1 MVTAFV
7 GGFVFIGD
15 GRVLERG
22 AVIVDGE
29 RIVKVGNEKT
39 PIPRDAQKIALEGRT
54 LFPGFIDAHV
64 HLCLDASPDPVSTLA
79 SEPVPI
85 TTLKAAR
92 FARETLRAGVTTV
105 RDMGGKDG
113 IDLHLRDAIRR
124 GLIPGPRMLVSRNL
138 ICMTGGHGWPF
149 GRQADGPDEVR
160 KAAREQVRGG
170 ADLVKL
176 MATGGVLTPGVEPG
190 AAQFTEEELR
200 AGVEEAH
207 KAGRKT
213 ATHAMGTE
221 GILNALRAGI
231 DSIEHGVFL
240 DDEAIS
246 LLKKLNVPLIPT
258 LSAAYHIERN
268 AAEGGIPDYAV
279 EKNQRVKPHHLKSV
293 RMAREARILVAMG
306 TDAGTPFNRHGQNLR
321 EAQLLVEMG
330 GYSPSDALQ
339 AGTGLA
345 AQVLG
350 REKDLG
356 TVDEGKVADLVV
368 MDGNPLE
375 DIGILLKPEAIA
387 LVMQGGKVVKDDLD
401 NL

>member
-15 GRVLERG
+15 GRVVERG

-29 RIVKVGNEKT
+29 RIVKVGDEKT
-39 PIPRDAQKIALEGRT
+39 PIPRDAQMIPLEGRT
-54 LFPGFIDAHV
+54 LFPGFIDTHV
-64 HLCLDASPDPVSTLA
+64 HLCLDASPDPVSTLV
-79 SEPVPI
+79 SEPVPT

-113 IDLHLRDAIRR
+113 IDLHLRDAIQR
-124 GLIPGPRMLVSRNL
+124 GLIAGPRMFVSRSM
-138 ICMTGGHGWPF
+138 ICMTGGHGWPL

-160 KAAREQVRGG
+160 KAAREQIRGG
-170 ADLVKL
+170 ADLIKL

-258 LSAAYHIERN
+258 LSAAYHIERK
-268 AAEGGIPDYAV
+268 AAEGGIPAYAI

-293 RMAREARILVAMG
+293 RTAREAQILVAMG
-306 TDAGTPFNRHGQNLR
+306 TDAGTPLNRHGQNLR

-330 GYSPSDALQ
+330 GYSPSDALR
-339 AGTGLA
+339 AATGLA

-350 REKDLG
+350 MEKEVG
-356 TVDEGKVADLVV
+356 TVDEGKFADLVV
-368 MDGNPLE
+368 VDGNPLE

-387 LVMQGGKVVKDDLD
+387 LVMQGGRVVKDDVE